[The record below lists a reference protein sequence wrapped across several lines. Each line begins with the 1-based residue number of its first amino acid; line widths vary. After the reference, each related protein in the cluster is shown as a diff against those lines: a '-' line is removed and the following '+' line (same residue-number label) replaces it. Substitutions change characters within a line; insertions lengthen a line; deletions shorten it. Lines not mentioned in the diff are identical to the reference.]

1 MDVTVL
7 GPLEVRT
14 DGRAAPVTGG
24 RRRALLAALL
34 AGARRTVST
43 GDLLAA
49 VWPDG
54 PPPSAEHTLHT
65 HVSRLRLSYGLPIVA
80 RDGGYVI
87 DIVPGALDAAVFD
100 EHVARA
106 EAAPPADAVALL
118 RAALA
123 LWRGPAYGGAADV
136 PGVRAEAQRLEERRR
151 QAGERLVAALVLT
164 GRPDE
169 AVAVAQAAVGES
181 PTRETAWVG
190 LLRALVAAGRPAEA
204 TQAYHRAAAALDT
217 IGLLP
222 SSDLRAAHAAAVA
235 PDTTRTAHV
244 PSPAPASPASA
255 SPAAAATRRTTSP
268 GFPLPASSLVG
279 READA
284 LAVSALLDDARLV
297 TLVGPGGVGKTR
309 LALEVLHR
317 RAGGHEGVRA
327 AELTTLTS
335 PADVPHAVA
344 AALGVRSDGGP
355 PETALRRAGTLDLL
369 VLLDNCEHVVDAA
382 ADVAEHLLAGGRARI
397 VATSRERLGVPGE
410 HVVRVQPLP
419 TDGPEPPA
427 RRLFVERAAAAGLGP
442 AADDLDPALVTQVV
456 RLLDGLPLAIEMAAA
471 RTTTL
476 GLRELVDALDAE
488 APAAA
493 AAMHHPH
500 RHGPERHRTLRDV
513 IAWSEALLGPAE
525 RRALQRW
532 PVFVGPVTAED
543 ACAVLD
549 ITRDDVEAL
558 VGQSLLL
565 AQPSA
570 PRTRYRMLH
579 TVRSALL
586 AGPASE
592 DLGALRR
599 RHAEH
604 LLEVCTAADAALRTA
619 DEPAAVAR
627 LTDLTAELRSAHTWA
642 RANDPRLAAHLSI
655 ALHAFATS
663 TVAEEV
669 FDWAA
674 QLAASGRVDQEV
686 EAVADLA
693 LAARLTLA
701 GDLDAARSR
710 ARRSLERTADPRIRL
725 PALEL
730 LTDTA
735 LYDGRLPDALDTG
748 AQLLA
753 LATRTADAH
762 YLAMAVSSISLAHA
776 YGGDVTAAT
785 RTLETGAGLFV
796 DATPA
801 PSDEGW
807 LAYAAGEVAAE
818 ADPAVAIRHLDR
830 AVALADGAGDTYLG
844 GVARVSATSVRAR
857 TGDPG
862 SELDAF
868 ADVTRWWLER
878 GDTPHLV
885 TTLRNLLD
893 VLVALGADELAA
905 ELWGA
910 VGDDRLARTYGVERE
925 RLTRARRTL
934 GRRVPADVLG
944 DRVATGAARDAAD
957 AARAALATLADLRS
971 GERPAA
977 YGRSRR

>member
-14 DGRAAPVTGG
+14 DGRIAPVTGG

-34 AGARRTVST
+34 ANARRTVGT

-65 HVSRLRLSYGLPIVA
+65 HVSRLRLSYGLRITA

-87 DIVPGALDAAVFD
+87 DIAPGAFDAAVFD
-100 EHVARA
+100 EHVTRA
-106 EAAPPADAVALL
+106 EAAPPADAVPLL

-123 LWRGPAYGGAADV
+123 LWRGPAYGGAADI

-164 GRPDE
+164 GRPDD
-169 AVAVAQAAVGES
+169 AVAVAEAAVGES
-181 PTRETAWVG
+181 PTRETAWVA

-222 SSDLRAAHAAAVA
+222 SSDLRAAHAAALA
-235 PDTTRTAHV
+235 PDTTRV
-244 PSPAPASPASA
+244 PQPAPASPVPAS
-255 SPAAAATRRTTSP
+255 SRRATVP
-268 GFPLPASSLVG
+268 GLPLPASSLVG

-284 LAVSALLDDARLV
+284 LAVSTLLDDARLV

-317 RAGGHEGVRA
+317 RASRHEGVRV

-344 AALGVRSDGGP
+344 AALGVRADGGP
-355 PETALRRAGTLDLL
+355 PETALRRAGALDLL

-382 ADVAEHLLAGGRARI
+382 AAVAEHLLAGGRARI
-397 VATSRERLGVPGE
+397 VATSRELLGVAGE

-442 AADDLDPALVTQVV
+442 AAGDLDPALVTQVV

-471 RTTTL
+471 RTATL
-476 GLRELVDALDAE
+476 GLRELVDALEAE
-488 APAAA
+488 PLTAAA
-493 AAMHHPH
+493 TMHHPL

-513 IAWSEALLGPAE
+513 IAWSEALLGAAE
-525 RRALQRW
+525 RRALERW

-549 ITRDDVEAL
+549 ITRDDVETL

-586 AGPASE
+586 AGPATE
-592 DLGALRR
+592 GLGALRR

-604 LLEVCTAADAALRTA
+604 LLDVCTAADAALRTA
-619 DEPAAVAR
+619 AEPAAVAR
-627 LTDLTAELRSAHTWA
+627 LTDLTAELRSAHAWA
-642 RANDPRLAAHLSI
+642 RSNDPSLAARLSI
-655 ALHAFATS
+655 ALHAFAMS

-674 QLAASGRVDQEV
+674 QLAAPGSVGQEV

-701 GDLDAARSR
+701 GDLEAARSR
-710 ARRSLERTADPRIRL
+710 ARRSFERTSDPRVRL

-730 LTDTA
+730 LADTA
-735 LYDGRLPDALDTG
+735 LYDGRLADALDNG
-748 AQLLA
+748 AQLRA
-753 LATRTADAH
+753 LAASTADAH
-762 YLAMAVSSISLAHA
+762 YLAMAVSSIALAHA
-776 YGGDVTAAT
+776 YGGDAAAAA
-785 RTLETGAGLFV
+785 RTLEAGAGSIV
-796 DATPA
+796 SATGSRA

-818 ADPAVAIRHLDR
+818 VDPDAAVRHLDR
-830 AVALADGAGDTYLG
+830 AVALADSAGDTYLG

-862 SELDAF
+862 NELGAF

-893 VLVALGADELAA
+893 VLVALGADEAAA

-925 RLTRARRTL
+925 RLTRARRAL
-934 GRRVPADVLG
+934 GRRVPADVLD
-944 DRVATGAARDAAD
+944 DRVATGAARDTAE
-957 AARAALATLADLRS
+957 AARAALATLADLRP

-977 YGRSRR
+977 YGSSSR

>member
-14 DGRAAPVTGG
+14 DGRVAPVTGG
-24 RRRALLAALL
+24 RRRALLAVLL

-87 DIVPGALDAAVFD
+87 DIAPGTFDAAVFD
-100 EHVARA
+100 ERVSRA
-106 EAAPPADAVALL
+106 EAAPPADAVPLL
-118 RAALA
+118 RAALS

-151 QAGERLVAALVLT
+151 QAGERLVAALVLS
-164 GRPDE
+164 GRPDDG
-169 AVAVAQAAVGES
+169 VAVARAAVGES
-181 PTRETAWVG
+181 PTRETAWVA

-204 TQAYHRAAAALDT
+204 TQEYHRAAAALDT

-222 SSDLRAAHAAAVA
+222 SSDLRAAHAAALA
-235 PDTTRTAHV
+235 PGTARTTHV
-244 PSPAPASPASA
+244 PPPALTSPPAASPWR
-255 SPAAAATRRTTSP
+255 ATVP
-268 GFPLPASSLVG
+268 GVPLPASSLVG

-355 PETALRRAGTLDLL
+355 PETALRRAGALDLL

-382 ADVAEHLLAGGRARI
+382 AEVAEHLLAGGRARI

-419 TDGPEPPA
+419 TDGPEAAA

-442 AADDLDPALVTQVV
+442 AARDLDPALVTQVV

-471 RTTTL
+471 RTATL
-476 GLRELVDALDAE
+476 GLPELVAALAAE
-488 APAAA
+488 PPTAA

-500 RHGPERHRTLRDV
+500 RHGPARHRTLRDV

-525 RRALQRW
+525 RHALERW

-549 ITRDDVEAL
+549 VTRDDVEAL
-558 VGQSLLL
+558 VGHSLLL

-570 PRTRYRMLH
+570 PHTRYRMLH

-586 AGPASE
+586 AGPAAE
-592 DLGALRR
+592 GLGALRR

-604 LLEVCTAADAALRTA
+604 LLDVCTAADAALRTA
-619 DEPAAVAR
+619 AEPAAVAR
-627 LTDLTAELRSAHTWA
+627 LTGLTAELRSAHAWA
-642 RANDPRLAAHLSI
+642 RASDPSLAARLSI
-655 ALHAFATS
+655 TLHAFAMS

-674 QLAASGRVDQEV
+674 QLAAPGRAGQEV

-710 ARRSLERTADPRIRL
+710 ARRSFERTTDPRVRL

-730 LTDTA
+730 LADTA
-735 LYDGRLPDALDTG
+735 LYDGRLADALDSG
-748 AQLLA
+748 AQLRA
-753 LATRTADAH
+753 LATRTADSH
-762 YLAMAVSSISLAHA
+762 YLAMAVSSLALAHA
-776 YGGDVTAAT
+776 YGGDLAAAT
-785 RTLETGAGLFV
+785 RTLEAGAGSV
-796 DATPA
+796 VPATGSWA

-818 ADPAVAIRHLDR
+818 ADPDLAVRHLDR
-830 AVALADGAGDTYLG
+830 AVALADSAGDTYLG

-862 SELDAF
+862 NELGAF

-893 VLVALGADELAA
+893 VLVALRADEAAA

-925 RLTRARRTL
+925 RLARARRTL
-934 GRRVPADVLG
+934 GSRVPADVID

-957 AARAALATLADLRS
+957 AARAALATLDGLRS
-971 GERPAA
+971 GERPAS